1 MKQHRYI
8 LALCLGLLSFSG
20 CDKMSVI
27 GLNKEIPLT
36 FTSPD
41 GKTRT
46 IQSKSSGDEGAELA
60 FSTTEFYNPSDIE
73 GCVWINAATNGR
85 MVDDLFFL
93 SIYMKENS
101 RIGRE
106 PEFERI
112 NFCLPFS
119 SNSEDYTSSYSGH
132 IYLKEFN
139 DERLVLRFDKTVF
152 KVFHGKY
159 TLNGDM
165 EFSARD
171 ISELL
176 EQYEALMNQGQ
187 QQ

>member
-27 GLNKEIPLT
+27 GLNKEIPFT

-46 IQSKSSGDEGAELA
+46 IQSKSSGDEGAELS
-60 FSTTEFYNPSDIE
+60 FSTTVFYNPSDIE
-73 GCVWINAATNGR
+73 GCVWIQAATNGR
-85 MVDDLFFL
+85 MVDDLFSL

-101 RIGRE
+101 KIGRE

-112 NFCLPFS
+112 RFCLPFS

-139 DERLVLRFDKTVF
+139 NERLVLRFDKTVF
-152 KVFHGKY
+152 KIYHGKY

-176 EQYEALMNQGQ
+176 EQYESLLNQGQ

>member
-1 MKQHRYI
+1 
-8 LALCLGLLSFSG
+8 
-20 CDKMSVI
+20 
-27 GLNKEIPLT
+27 
-36 FTSPD
+36 
-41 GKTRT
+41 
-46 IQSKSSGDEGAELA
+46 
-60 FSTTEFYNPSDIE
+60 
-73 GCVWINAATNGR
+73 
-85 MVDDLFFL
+85 MVDDLFSL

-101 RIGRE
+101 KIGRE

-112 NFCLPFS
+112 RFCLPFS

-139 DERLVLRFDKTVF
+139 DERLVLRFDKAVF
-152 KVFHGKY
+152 KIYHGKY

-176 EQYEALMNQGQ
+176 EQYESLLNQGQ

>member
-1 MKQHRYI
+1 MKRYRYI
-8 LALCLGLLSFSG
+8 LALCLGVLSFSG
-20 CDKMSVI
+20 CEKMSVI
-27 GLNKEIPLT
+27 GLNKDIPFT
-36 FTSPD
+36 FSSPD

-46 IQSKSSGDEGAELA
+46 IQSKSSGDGGAELS
-60 FSTTEFYNPSDIE
+60 FSTAEFYNPSDIE

-85 MVDDLFFL
+85 MVDDFFSL

-101 RIGRE
+101 KTGRE
-106 PEFERI
+106 PEFERVR
-112 NFCLPFS
+112 FCLPFS
-119 SNSEDYTSSYSGH
+119 SNSEDYTSSYSGR

-152 KVFHGKY
+152 KIYHGKY

-171 ISELL
+171 ISDLL
-176 EQYEALMNQGQ
+176 EQYESLLNQGQ